1 MDKGIISSEG
11 KRENNIF
18 VKIKEKR
25 EKHAK
30 RCNESKKITKFS
42 IGDKVL
48 VRTYHQSDAMLKKID
63 KFFELFSGPYKIN
76 RIIGE
81 ATYELVECDSG
92 KVRGRFNIRRIKA
105 YHEPAKEIRIIQESN
120 NDSGC

>member
-1 MDKGIISSEG
+1 MYKRQEQCLDKGIISSEG

-30 RCNESKKITKFS
+30 RCNENKKITKFS

-48 VRTYHQSDAMLKKID
+48 VRTYHQTDAMLRKID

-81 ATYELVECDSG
+81 ATYELVDCCLLYTS
-92 KVRGRFNIRRIKA
+92 
-105 YHEPAKEIRIIQESN
+105 
-120 NDSGC
+120 